1 VTAAPRLGYVVRFVQ
16 ALGDAVGFYEQV
28 LGQRLTKR
36 TEHWAQFDCGGVTL
50 GLYDRQTMADNLG
63 VAEPELGSPPGAL
76 ELAFEVSDCDAAFH
90 AALAAGARSFRPP
103 EDRPWGE
110 RTAYILDPDG
120 ALVELYTRIHS
131 GAEDA
136 AEHDIE
142 RGAESGTAE
151 RRAEMATPSSER
163 RQELGDPSD

>member
-1 VTAAPRLGYVVRFVQ
+1 MTAAPRLGYVVRFVRS
-16 ALGDAVGFYEQV
+16 LGEEGGFYEQV

-50 GLYDRQTMADNLG
+50 GLYDRQTMAGNLG
-63 VAEPELGSPPGAL
+63 VAEPELGFPPGAL

-120 ALVELYTRIHS
+120 ALVNPYTPIHS

-136 AEHDIE
+136 AAHDIE
-142 RGAESGTAE
+142 RAPDTGPATRHAET
-151 RRAEMATPSSER
+151 T
-163 RQELGDPSD
+163 

>member
-1 VTAAPRLGYVVRFVQ
+1 MTAAPRLGYVVRFVQ
-16 ALGDAVGFYEQV
+16 SLGDAVGFYEQV

-50 GLYDRQTMADNLG
+50 GLYDRQTMAGNLG

-76 ELAFEVSDCDAAFH
+76 ELAFEVADCDAAFR

-120 ALVELYTRIHS
+120 ALVEMYTRTQA
-131 GAEDA
+131 GWKAA
-136 AEHDIE
+136 AEHGAE
-142 RGAESGTAE
+142 RGADSRPA
-151 RRAEMATPSSER
+151 
-163 RQELGDPSD
+163 D